1 MTNGPNIIYY
11 LGTKLN
17 LEAKLVSYERIF
29 FFFQNNTNFQIISL
43 ISTFSKLFRKLTF
56 RMQQTRFWTIQIEF
70 VRLDFIFNVRNQV
83 S

>member
-29 FFFQNNTNFQIISL
+29 FF
-43 ISTFSKLFRKLTF
+43 SK
-56 RMQQTRFWTIQIEF
+56 
-70 VRLDFIFNVRNQV
+70 
-83 S
+83 